1 MKCSKSSFQL
11 FKCYL
16 MINDAIVPN
25 ILNTRAIIAIIEDAP
40 ILSDRSNSLLCKTKV
55 IPNAKP
61 IIPAIRL
68 PIEKTIVN
76 KAAILFESALTNKI
90 NETDKIENDEK
101 IQAIVT
107 NTRDPRSLA

>member
-1 MKCSKSSFQL
+1 
-11 FKCYL
+11 
-16 MINDAIVPN
+16 MINDAIVPS
-25 ILNTRAIIAIIEDAP
+25 ILNTSATIAIIQDAP
-40 ILSDRSNSLLCKTKV
+40 ILNDILRLFVCKTRL

-68 PIEKTIVN
+68 PIEKTMVN

-90 NETDKIENDEK
+90 NTTDKIENDEK

-107 NTRDPRSLA
+107 NTPDPNILA

>member
-1 MKCSKSSFQL
+1 
-11 FKCYL
+11 
-16 MINDAIVPN
+16 MINDAIAPS
-25 ILNTRAIIAIIEDAP
+25 ILSARAIIAIIVDAP
-40 ILSDRSNSLLCKTKV
+40 ILKDWWNSSFCKTRE

-76 KAAILFESALTNKI
+76 KAAIFFESALTNKI
-90 NETDKIENDEK
+90 NKTDKIENDEK

-107 NTRDPRSLA
+107 NTRDPISLA